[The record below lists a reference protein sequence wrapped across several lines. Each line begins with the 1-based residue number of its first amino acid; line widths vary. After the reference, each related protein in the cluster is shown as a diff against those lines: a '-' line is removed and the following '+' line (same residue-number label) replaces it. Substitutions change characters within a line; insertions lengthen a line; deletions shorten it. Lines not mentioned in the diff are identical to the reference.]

1 MALHLFLDAFVFVQ
15 VLQCLFLLLVVF
27 QGVFEDQSETD
38 DGEDGQV
45 AEGDG
50 ENGFELGVG
59 NRFLVFLGRKVCWN
73 MAEDRGDNVEI
84 FHKDG
89 TEANQ

>member
-1 MALHLFLDAFVFVQ
+1 MFVCQMALHLFLDAFVFVQ

-50 ENGFELGVG
+50 ESCLCCSISFC
-59 NRFLVFLGRKVCWN
+59 F
-73 MAEDRGDNVEI
+73 
-84 FHKDG
+84 DG
-89 TEANQ
+89 LFR